1 MRSKKI
7 SANKYDENS
16 YKSSDAVNNLKWENL
31 TEQSNEYQMM
41 TYYKGLIEMRRAS
54 KVLTANSGVTITAQT
69 DGNNISVIFDGGSKD
84 KVVAVI
90 NNTKTAYEYN
100 LPDGDWS
107 LVANA
112 SQAGAAELV
121 SANGRVTV
129 DAQSVFV
136 YFSK

>member
-1 MRSKKI
+1 
-7 SANKYDENS
+7 
-16 YKSSDAVNNLKWENL
+16 
-31 TEQSNEYQMM
+31 
-41 TYYKGLIEMRRAS
+41 MRRAS

-90 NNTKTAYEYN
+90 NNTKTAYEYT